1 VLISDGFEDTGS
13 PPLGVALRPFAV
25 VVAEADF
32 AARPDAMLKTSR
44 RSVRPQVRLQVAPAV
59 ADPGPGQPQA
69 SAILGQSAT
78 HAPIPRPHHGPHGP
92 CFQHRPDAL
101 LATLEALPEEEV
113 GSKLRALAAAQPQ
126 LLYRHPDSV
135 VASRLLSH
143 LAALGVGRRTGG
155 RHEVE

>member
-1 VLISDGFEDTGS
+1 MLISDGFEDTGS

-78 HAPIPRPHHGPHGP
+78 HAPIPRPHGS